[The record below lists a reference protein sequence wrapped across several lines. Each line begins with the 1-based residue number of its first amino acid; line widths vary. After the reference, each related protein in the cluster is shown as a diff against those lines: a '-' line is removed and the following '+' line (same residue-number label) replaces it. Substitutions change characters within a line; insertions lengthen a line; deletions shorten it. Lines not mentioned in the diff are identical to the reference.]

1 MAINNVCIS
10 GNVCAD
16 CEKFTAGETP
26 AISFAIAVNE
36 YSKDKEFTNFF
47 DCVIFGNRAK
57 GVAPYIVKGA
67 KVFITG
73 RLRQDRWE
81 AEDGTNRSRVRIIV
95 SDLDFSIAKKVED
108 KEPAEPAKKGKK
120 KDASADAWE

>member
-1 MAINNVCIS
+1 MAINDVCIS

-26 AISFAIAVNE
+26 AISFTIAVNE

-95 SDLDFSIAKKVED
+95 SDLDFSIAKKTEYKDENPKPV
-108 KEPAEPAKKGKK
+108 KKGKK
-120 KDASADAWE
+120 DDSVIPWE

>member
-1 MAINNVCIS
+1 MAINNVCVS
-10 GNVCAD
+10 GNVTAD
-16 CEKFTAGETP
+16 CEKFAAGETP

-36 YSKDKEFTNFF
+36 YSKDKEFVNFF
-47 DCVIFGNRAK
+47 DCVVFGNRAK
-57 GVAPYIVKGA
+57 GIAPYIVKGA

-73 RLRQDRWE
+73 RLRQDRWA

-95 SDLDFSIAKKVED
+95 SDLDFSIVKKDEDEDAK
-108 KEPAEPAKKGKK
+108 PAKKGKK

>member
-1 MAINNVCIS
+1 MAINNVCVS
-10 GNVCAD
+10 GNVTAD

-36 YSKDKEFTNFF
+36 YSKDKEFVNFF

-67 KVFITG
+67 KVFIIG
-73 RLRQDRWE
+73 RLRQDRWA
-81 AEDGTNRSRVRIIV
+81 AEDGSNRSRVRIIV
-95 SDLDFSIAKKVED
+95 SVLDFSISKKDEDEDAK
-108 KEPAEPAKKGKK
+108 PAKKGKK

>member
-1 MAINNVCIS
+1 MAINNVCVS
-10 GNVCAD
+10 GNVTAD

-26 AISFAIAVNE
+26 AISFSIAVNE
-36 YSKDKEFTNFF
+36 YSKDKEFVNFF

-73 RLRQDRWE
+73 RLRQDRWS

-95 SDLDFSIAKKVED
+95 SDLDFSIAKKDETED
-108 KEPAEPAKKGKK
+108 AKPAKKGKK
-120 KDASADAWE
+120 ETSADPWE

>member
-73 RLRQDRWE
+73 RLRQDRWQ

-95 SDLDFSIAKKVED
+95 SDLDFSIAKKDED
-108 KEPAEPAKKGKK
+108 EEPAKPVKKGKK

>member
-1 MAINNVCIS
+1 MAINNVCVS
-10 GNVCAD
+10 GNVTAD

-36 YSKDKEFTNFF
+36 YSKDKEFVNFF

-73 RLRQDRWE
+73 RLRQDRWS

-95 SDLDFSIAKKVED
+95 SDLDFSIGKKD
-108 KEPAEPAKKGKK
+108 DSEPAKKGKK
-120 KDASADAWE
+120 ESSADPWE

>member
-1 MAINNVCIS
+1 MAINNVCVS
-10 GNVCAD
+10 GNVTAD
-16 CEKFTAGETP
+16 CEKFMAGETP

-36 YSKDKEFTNFF
+36 YSKDKEFVNFF

-73 RLRQDRWE
+73 RLRQDRWS

-95 SDLDFSIAKKVED
+95 SDLDFSIAKKDED
-108 KEPAEPAKKGKK
+108 EQPAKPAKKGKK